1 MDEYEKIKQEIQK
14 LKKEVETEANEKVK
28 SQNGGDENPAPW
40 ALAPAPNAFNLY
52 APPGRGYR

>member
-28 SQNGGDENPAPW
+28 S
-40 ALAPAPNAFNLY
+40 
-52 APPGRGYR
+52 